1 MYKLIL
7 LRHGESVWN
16 KENRFTGWT
25 DVDLSEKGVIEAH
38 KAGMTLKQQGYS
50 FDLAFQNPLM
60 RVTKTLKIVLE
71 ELNESNIEIR
81 TAWQL
86 NERHY
91 GALQGLNKAETSEK
105 YGEEQVKIWRRG
117 YDVLI
122 PSITKDSP
130 MYPGKNPLYADLKE
144 TEIPLS
150 ENLKDVVARV
160 VPYWSQNI
168 VPEIKNGRKVIVAA
182 SGNSLRALVKHIEN
196 ISDQDITE
204 LNIPTAIPLVYEFD
218 ADMKFVSKSFVG
230 DPDEVKRAVDMVAN
244 QAKSKK

>member
-1 MYKLIL
+1 MYKIIL

-25 DVDLSEKGVIEAH
+25 DVDLSEKGVVEAH
-38 KAGMTLKQQGYS
+38 KAGVTLKQEGYS

-60 RVTKTLKIVLE
+60 RVTKTLGIVLG
-71 ELNESNIEIR
+71 ELGQSNIEVR

-117 YDVLI
+117 YDVVI
-122 PSITKDSP
+122 PPITKDSP

-144 TEIPLS
+144 SEIPLS

-160 VPYWSQNI
+160 VPYWNQNI
-168 VPEIKNGRKVIVAA
+168 VPEIKNGRKIIVAA
-182 SGNSLRALVKHIEN
+182 SGNSLRALVKHLEN

-204 LNIPTAIPLVYEFD
+204 LNIPTAIPLLYEFD
-218 ADMKFVSKSFVG
+218 ENMKVVNKSFVG
-230 DPDEVKRAVDMVAN
+230 DPDEIKKAINVVAD